1 MHLKKENR
9 LRRAKKLRAK
19 SKELGI
25 VRLCVNRTPQ
35 HMSAQLIDT
44 ANKILASASTLE
56 TEIKAKLG
64 SCGNIKAA
72 ELIGELIADRGLSVQ
87 VEKVAFDRAGFS
99 YHGRVRALAEAARKK
114 GLKF

>member
-19 SKELGI
+19 SKELGA
-25 VRLCVNRTPQ
+25 VRLCVNRTPR
-35 HMSAQLIDT
+35 HMSAQLID
-44 ANKILASASTLE
+44 ANHKVLASASTLE
-56 TEIKAKLG
+56 PELKSKLD
-64 SCGNIKAA
+64 SCGNVKAA
-72 ELIGELIADRGLSVQ
+72 ELIGEFIADRGLSVQ
-87 VEKVAFDRAGFS
+87 VEKVVFDRAGFS

>member
-19 SKELGI
+19 SKELGV
-25 VRLCVNRTPQ
+25 VRLCVNRTPR
-35 HMSAQLIDT
+35 HVSAQLIDPT
-44 ANKILASASTLE
+44 NKILASASTLE
-56 TEIKAKLG
+56 VEVRKKLD

-72 ELIGELIADRGLSVQ
+72 ELIGEYIAERGLKVQ
-87 VEKVAFDRAGFS
+87 VENVVFDRAGYS
-99 YHGRVRALAEAARKK
+99 YHGRVRALADAARKK